1 MVPPPN
7 LLGFA
12 IAAAILIAIPGP
24 SVLFVIGRSLAL
36 GRRGGLL
43 SVAGNAAG
51 MVPQIVAVALG
62 VGAIVAQ
69 SIVAFTVIK
78 FAGAAYLIFL
88 GIQAIRHRNRHATVE
103 VSTAP
108 RSAWRLLG
116 EGFLVGLTN
125 PKSIVFFVA
134 VLPQFVDYS
143 AGSIPLQLAELGLV
157 FVVLALLMDSVW
169 ALAAGTARAWFARSP
184 KRLSRLGAAG
194 GVMMIGLGGVVALTG
209 APEAGAG
216 AA

>member
-1 MVPPPN
+1 MVPAPN
-7 LLGFA
+7 LLAFA
-12 IAAAILIAIPGP
+12 LASAVLIAIPGP

-43 SVAGNAAG
+43 SVVGNAAG
-51 MVPQIVAVALG
+51 MVPQIVAVAFG

-69 SIVAFTVIK
+69 SVVIFTIIK
-78 FAGAAYLIFL
+78 FAGAAYLVFL
-88 GIQAIRHRNRHATVE
+88 GIQAIRHRNRHATMTVDTTPKS
-103 VSTAP
+103 V
-108 RSAWRLLG
+108 WRLVG

-125 PKSIVFFVA
+125 PKTIIFFVA
-134 VLPQFVDYS
+134 VLPQFVDYH

-157 FVVLALLMDSVW
+157 FVVLALAMDSVW

-194 GVMMIGLGGVVALTG
+194 GVMMIGLGGAVAFTSSSS
-209 APEAGAG
+209 A
-216 AA
+216 